1 MNNDDERDYDEEP
14 ANNQSVFEY
23 QDPECTHCTHWS
35 RMEDICC
42 WCHDDPEV

>member
-1 MNNDDERDYDEEP
+1 MNNDDERDYDEES
-14 ANNQSVFEY
+14 ANSSVLEY
-23 QDPECTHCTHWS
+23 QDSECTHCMHWS